1 MKWTINYSSYAEK
14 FLKKHPNHS
23 SHIKEAI
30 TLLAK
35 KLNGEVISLDVCK
48 MKGSWVGHLRIRKG
62 DIRIILSV
70 DEESKIIHVKIID
83 FRGDVYK

>member
-1 MKWTINYSSYAEK
+1 MDNILFKPCRKI
-14 FLKKHPNHS
+14 FKKHPTYS
-23 SHIKEAI
+23 SHIKETI

-35 KLNGEVISLDVCK
+35 KLSGEITSLDVCK
-48 MKGSWVGHLRIRKG
+48 MKGVWEGHLRIRKG

-70 DEESKIIHVKIID
+70 DEHDKIIHVKVID